1 MTMELKTLLCEEDMK
16 RNARKEKK
24 KRICFKTKIPF
35 NAATLSFSC
44 TPQASNQFHLYLQEK
59 RERERERA
67 CTNDSEKW
75 IQQTTNPIYNSPFRP
90 CTLHRRAN
98 PHLQKRMAGASYI
111 PGHQKKKMG
120 DQTEKNL

>member
-1 MTMELKTLLCEEDMK
+1 MQ
-16 RNARKEKK
+16 EKK
-24 KRICFKTKIPF
+24 RKKEFASKPKSHSMLQ
-35 NAATLSFSC
+35 LSLF
-44 TPQASNQFHLYLQEK
+44 PAFHKQAINSIYIYRK
-59 RERERERA
+59 RERGRERA